1 MCCHL
6 DHLRI
11 RYLPD
16 DNVTDPRTDRDDWS
30 VSSTYT
36 SPTIEGPLNVSQPST
51 SCGSRE
57 LTQLSVRQSTR
68 TRNSMDH
75 YTQVSI

>member
-51 SCGSRE
+51 
-57 LTQLSVRQSTR
+57 LTQPSVRRSTR
-68 TRNSMDH
+68 TRNSMDR